1 MTKMPHPP
9 ISQIQPNHLPSLQ
22 WAILAIWGSLSCG
35 TPTAH
40 GGWKLCWSD
49 EFNGAFL
56 DTNNWKFETGNDRG
70 WGNHELEYYTGRP
83 ENAYVSNGL
92 LHIVARKESTNGF
105 AYTSARLKTEGSF
118 SQKYGRFE
126 FSAKFPSGQGFW
138 PAFWLMPGDSPYGC
152 WPACGEIDVVEN
164 KGNYPAVVQG
174 TIHYADSRG
183 APVHSSGLYTFLQND
198 GVTNF
203 HTYDLEWSTNS
214 LQWFVDGKLYETQ
227 DHWSTVAAPFPA
239 PFDQPFYII
248 MNLAV
253 GGDYGGN
260 PDTNTVFPGEIQV
273 DYVRVYEH
281 SDP

>member
-1 MTKMPHPP
+1 MKMLQPR
-9 ISQIQPNHLPSLQ
+9 IRLIQFHCLHSLT
-22 WAILAIWGSLSCG
+22 WLILAIVGFLGCG
-35 TPTAH
+35 TPAAH
-40 GGWKLCWSD
+40 GGWKLVWSD
-49 EFNGAFL
+49 EFNGTL
-56 DTNNWKFETGNDRG
+56 IDTNNWKFEAGNHNG

-92 LHIVARKESTNGF
+92 LHIVARREATNGF
-105 AYTSARLKTEGSF
+105 SYTSARMKTEGSF
-118 SQKYGRFE
+118 SWKYGRFE
-126 FSAKFPSGQGFW
+126 FSAKFPAGQGFW
-138 PAFWLMPGDSPYGC
+138 PAFWLMPDHSPYGG
-152 WPACGEIDVVEN
+152 WPACGEIDMVEN

-183 APVHSSGLYTFLQND
+183 GSVHSSGLYTFVQND

-203 HTYDLEWSTNS
+203 HTYDLQWATNS
-214 LQWFVDGKLYETQ
+214 IQWFVDGKLYETQ
-227 DHWSTVAAPFPA
+227 DHWSTVRAPFPA

-248 MNLAV
+248 MNLAM

-281 SDP
+281 TNP